1 MDTANGT
8 TQEIIEER
16 FVNGFGE
23 TMVRRYLKGKCLG
36 KGGFAQVFEV
46 TNVESKRVM
55 AAKIISKESLK
66 KSRQRQKLMSEIK
79 IHKALRHP
87 NIVHYEHVFE
97 DHANVYMLM
106 ELCRNESLNE
116 LMKRRKRLT
125 EFETRSYTA
134 QLTKGL
140 IYIHSQDI
148 IHRDLKLGNL
158 FLSDKMEIKIGDF
171 GLAAKL
177 LDRSERRT
185 TVCGT
190 PNYIAPEILA
200 QSGHSFEVDL
210 WSLGVVI
217 YTLLLGKPPF
227 ETNEIKATYKLI
239 KNCKF
244 SFPEDMTLS
253 TNARDMISRLIRLDP
268 AKRIALDELITHPFL
283 TVGGPLPD
291 FLPLSTLACP
301 PSSSYLRQFLGTHSV
316 KTISEEIPEFDQ
328 HRIGSIPLIPAKI
341 ATSHPLENPK
351 DGKMAIDDAKFL
363 KLQTSGELNKRFVV
377 EDESAFTSWELKS
390 SSIRGLQQVKSGDII
405 HNKDSNKNKDSSVG
419 TLFDSQVHV
428 VKYLDYS
435 AKYGFGYAMSDG
447 GIGVHF
453 NDKSSLFRPHD
464 SRVLYYI
471 EKAKDKSVDK
481 KWRVST
487 FQATEYPFS
496 LKKKYQL
503 FHYITNELLH
513 CEQEFTL
520 KESSISEPLSSHA
533 CQNLEGEAFVIG
545 KYFLKT
551 KHALIVKTNARLVQI
566 LFIDNAEIWLDCRSE
581 TIGFISPKGEML
593 TASVGTAI
601 DQKSYEFRKHL
612 KYVQQLFKQ
621 MIAK

>member
-1 MDTANGT
+1 METGYGSG
-8 TQEIIEER
+8 QEIIEER

-23 TMVRRYLKGKCLG
+23 TMVRRYVKGRCLG

-46 TNVESKRVM
+46 TNIESKRVM
-55 AAKIISKESLK
+55 AAKIIAKENLK

-87 NIVHYEHVFE
+87 HIVHYEHVFE
-97 DHANVYMLM
+97 DQTNVYMLM

-125 EFETRSYTA
+125 EFETRYYTA

-177 LDRSERRT
+177 LDPSERRN

-190 PNYIAPEILA
+190 PNYIAPEVLT
-200 QSGHSFEVDL
+200 QTGHSFEVDL

-227 ETNEIKATYKLI
+227 ETSEIKATYRLI

-244 SFPEDMTLS
+244 TFPEDINISLH
-253 TNARDMISRLIRLDP
+253 ARDLITRLIKLDP
-268 AKRIALDELITHPFL
+268 TQRIPLDELIVHPFL
-283 TVGGPLPD
+283 TSEGPLPE

-301 PSSSYLRQFLGTHSV
+301 PSSSYLRQFFGQHSA
-316 KTISEEIPEFDQ
+316 KTISEDMTEFD
-328 HRIGSIPLIPAKI
+328 HNRIGSIPQISAKI
-341 ATSHPLENPK
+341 ITTHPSEISKEKHVSTENNQFP
-351 DGKMAIDDAKFL
+351 I
-363 KLQTSGELNKRFVV
+363 QISGELNKRFVV
-377 EDESAFTSWELKS
+377 EDESAFTSWEQKPG
-390 SSIRGLQQVKSGDII
+390 SIRGLQRVKSGEII
-405 HNKDSNKNKDSSVG
+405 HTKEGNKYKESPASS
-419 TLFDSQVHV
+419 LFDSQVHV

-447 GIGVHF
+447 GVGVHF
-453 NDKSSLFRPHD
+453 NDKSSLFRPQD
-464 SRVLYYI
+464 SRIIYYI
-471 EKAKDKSVDK
+471 EKSKDKSEEQ
-481 KWRVST
+481 KWRICGYRSS
-487 FQATEYPFS
+487 EYPS
-496 LKKKYQL
+496 NLKKKYQL

-513 CEQEFTL
+513 CEQEFNL
-520 KESSISEPLSSHA
+520 KESSSPDPLSIRT
-533 CQNLEGEAFVIG
+533 CQNLESEAFVMG
-545 KYFLKT
+545 KYFLKN

-566 LFIDNAEIWLDCRSE
+566 MFIDNAEIWLDCRSE
-581 TIGFISPKGEML
+581 TIGFISAKGEMVA
-593 TASVGTAI
+593 ASVGTAL